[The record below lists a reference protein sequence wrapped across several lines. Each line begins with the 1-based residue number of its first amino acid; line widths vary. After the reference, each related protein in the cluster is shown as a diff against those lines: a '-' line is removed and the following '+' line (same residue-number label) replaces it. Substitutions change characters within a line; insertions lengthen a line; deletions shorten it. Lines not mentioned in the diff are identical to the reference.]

1 VEVEREKDRMKMAAA
16 ADLPIMNILTVT
28 LKKMICIS
36 FLEQRWII
44 TINFN
49 TSQQLQ
55 ININQRI
62 SRRLIPSHVA
72 AHE

>member
-1 VEVEREKDRMKMAAA
+1 MEVEREKDRMKMAAA

-55 ININQRI
+55 INIKQRI
-62 SRRLIPSHVA
+62 SRSLIPSHVT

>member
-36 FLEQRWII
+36 F
-44 TINFN
+44 
-49 TSQQLQ
+49 
-55 ININQRI
+55 
-62 SRRLIPSHVA
+62 
-72 AHE
+72 